1 MHNAVISI
9 KKPIIDP
16 RFNPLGK
23 SRLDNGY
30 LYEVEYSVIDLKN
43 NPPVEKV
50 KLLSPDEMLQSIAP
64 REYVNSINIY
74 DPYNYKEFYG
84 KDKRIE

>member
-1 MHNAVISI
+1 MYNAVISI

-23 SRLDNGY
+23 SMLDNGY

-50 KLLSPDEMLQSIAP
+50 KLLSPDEMLQSIP
-64 REYVNSINIY
+64 PWEYANSKNIY
-74 DPYNYKEFYG
+74 DPRGLKEHYG
-84 KDKRIE
+84 KDSNK

>member
-1 MHNAVISI
+1 MYNAVISL
-9 KKPIIDP
+9 KKPIDDA
-16 RFNPLGK
+16 RFNFLGR

-50 KLLSPDEMLQSIAP
+50 KLLSPTEMLQSVAP
-64 REYVNSINIY
+64 WEYANSINIY
-74 DPYNYKEFYG
+74 DPQGLKEHYG
-84 KDKRIE
+84 KNSDK